1 MARRHPD
8 LPEFL
13 SRISLISRVYMPLS
27 SPADAECEEL
37 IFREITGFPGNNGFS
52 GNGIFRETDF
62 PGNDGYVFTSLTYF
76 WPLAMLVAP

>member
-27 SPADAECEEL
+27 SPADAECEER
-37 IFREITGFPGNNGFS
+37 IFREITDFPGNGIFRETEFPGNGFF
-52 GNGIFRETDF
+52 GKRIFRETDF
-62 PGNDGYVFTSLTYF
+62 PGNNG
-76 WPLAMLVAP
+76 